1 MIDACDPDADMKTLR
16 KLIRMNTGEN
26 LKLTR
31 DEICQVYDDIQGGK
45 LPLPPLVMNSTRSY
59 LIDKKSPLTAKD
71 YEQYFNSSTKKSVLK
86 RFAKKVGLKNIDALT
101 KQDLTDAIGTHLMYM
116 KVREPVKIARRRIGV
131 KKETLALPMNN
142 TGAVN
147 NLGLPV
153 NNTGAVNNLGLPVN
167 NTGAVNNLG
176 LPKNEGFPTNNLGN
190 TGTVNN
196 LGLPTNNL
204 GNTGTVNNLGLPTDN
219 LGNTGLPKNQPNS
232 KISIPK
238 NGLFKKE
245 QPPAFIRNYKPKNRN
260 QKSQIKFNNVFENK
274 KPFRNTSEKK
284 NKPGFFAGIFGKKKP
299 VTNRRN
305 NVSPPVVPN
314 RRNNVSPPV
323 VPNRRNNVGPVVPNR
338 RNNVSPPL
346 VPNRRNNMGPVVPNR
361 RNNMGPVV
369 PNRRNN
375 VGPVVPNRRNN
386 VGPVVPNR
394 RNNMGSV
401 VPNRANIS
409 SVKAKFKTDL
419 KSLKKLKP
427 AEVNMFLARVRTA
440 ENLNTIFDDARA
452 MNQKRYEQ
460 EVQNAEAKA
469 QRAKTEQ
476 ERKAAQAEQLRL
488 EKEQE
493 AARIKA
499 QKNAA
504 RLENEE
510 RRAEITRRERAIK
523 NAKTA
528 FSGDLAT
535 LKKLSKSERA
545 SYLSQVRTIDN
556 INAVFEKAR
565 AVDQQRYDQELVN
578 TEAKVQ
584 RAKTEQ
590 ERKLAQAEQRRI
602 EKEQQNAERSA
613 EKKAKALQNQEL
625 RAKQR
630 ELKLE
635 EQKRRANIQA
645 EERAL
650 TNTAKLEER
659 KRRTIIQSREKAFK
673 NAKNSLKRSLA
684 DLKLTPQQRNGL
696 VARVKTIENIDDI
709 FEEGRTLSRQRFNQ
723 NLANAEAKKQ
733 KARTEKERKEAEAEQ
748 RRLVKEQEN
757 TRIRAQKNAM
767 RMRNLERKIEEE
779 TRRENIANI
788 ERVKKTKI
796 ENIMR
801 QANVNRAYLNK
812 YAVGKNIDTLNVN
825 ALKQKALKD
834 RELAQLVANLQGTRP
849 VLKYVNNSNYQRLYN
864 NTKQKLE
871 EKKKRGVTNTIEK
884 NLLSIPDVDQVYL
897 KAYAGNTPLNQV
909 NKQALTNK
917 VAKDRKI
924 RNMLE
929 KAKPSTFG
937 KRKVVF
943 IRPENYNAELE
954 KVQSVLDAK
963 NTERLEKN
971 ALTRLTTNAA
981 VSANYVK
988 AFAAGKPL
996 ANVQLN
1002 ALKQK
1007 RNMDLDVAK
1016 LNATDVKTVFGKYQ
1030 TTVPNTRKLVYIEP
1044 DQYNTKKRK
1053 AEENLEKRRAAKAPN
1068 NVKVPNNAKV
1078 SPLNRFKKAARNV
1091 GVVET
1096 IKKAGVNAR
1105 QRKEAVSNAL
1115 TTVTTT
1121 NVKPLNRFKKA
1132 ARNVGVVETIKKAG
1146 VNARQRKEAVSNLVS
1161 NALTTVTTTNVKP
1174 LNRFKKAVRNVGVV
1188 ETIKKAGVNAR
1199 QRKEA
1204 VSNLVSNALTTV
1216 TTTNVKPL
1224 NKVNTAEKRRKLLNK
1239 ISKYTNKRITGFK
1252 GRAGNPFRT
1261 AEEYNQINAEV
1272 NKMIKLVEEEANT
1285 KKKVREGVEFK
1296 LKQIKGLTNT
1306 DVAEFMKKWN
1316 TSKNRTI
1323 FNQARKRGAG
1333 RVAGKEKTEERAKPK
1348 EGNNFNAS
1356 AAMNQLN
1363 LAPAKNKLMKKAR
1376 DEVGRF
1382 GGRIGKWDPAIKN
1395 AKTDTELTNLE
1406 KKLNKKLELRREVQ
1420 GSKIGPLKKR
1430 GHLEKVMQLTN
1441 NVGQRRRIFEQQL
1454 TNLAQNT
1461 KKKELSKYIVGLNI
1475 PAENKSRY
1483 VKQTNKPGANLNLIR
1498 RTVNK
1503 QVEDKIA
1510 KASKSL
1516 VADAIGKIQKKENKE
1531 VSNVSKSLVAGAIEK
1546 AKKEEAATKIQAAVK
1561 GKKNRNAAM
1570 NRKRAEFTELAKK
1583 TQTNFTRNIAAMKN
1597 MKNAFKLRGRIEG
1610 AIKRNAE
1617 AATKIQAA
1625 FRGKKGRNTARRVK
1639 LNKAPPNPLFENITP
1654 KPTKPSF
1661 KAIVQKEKEKR
1672 VVNSVKLAAKKT
1684 ALSRASGSERV
1695 KMARNLAPKTQEDVK
1710 KVADAVKVFNR
1721 QSATSAINR
1730 LKKLS
1735 QANKTK
1741 YKGQIGRA
1749 DTKARIKEIQESAT
1763 REDAMKKAEED
1774 RKKAQEAKKKAD
1786 MEAERVRKM
1795 KAKKATREA
1804 AERAAESAKKMLT
1817 ETEKMKAK
1825 AKENKKFNNKLA
1837 EKRRLLREREAK
1849 LEPKKRKPKKKQ

>member
-45 LPLPPLVMNSTRSY
+45 LPLPPLVMNSTRTY

-71 YEQYFNSSTKKSVLK
+71 YEQFFNSSTKKGVLK

-101 KQDLTDAIGTHLMYM
+101 KQDLSDAIGTRLMYM

-131 KKETLALPMNN
+131 KRDTLALPANN

-147 NLGLPV
+147 NLGLPT
-153 NNTGAVNNLGLPVN
+153 NNTGAVNNLGLPTNNTGAVN
-167 NTGAVNNLG
+167 NLGNTGAVNNLGNTGAVNNLG
-176 LPKNEGFPTNNLGN
+176 LPNNTGTTNNL
-190 TGTVNN
+190 
-196 LGLPTNNL
+196 
-204 GNTGTVNNLGLPTDN
+204 
-219 LGNTGLPKNQPNS
+219 GLPKNQPNS
-232 KISIPK
+232 RISIPK
-238 NGLFKKE
+238 GGLFKKE

-260 QKSQIKFNNVFENK
+260 QKSQVKFNNVLENK
-274 KPFRNTSEKK
+274 KPRFL
-284 NKPGFFAGIFGKKKP
+284 AGIFGKKNRVEP
-299 VTNRRN
+299 VSNRRN
-305 NVSPPVVPN
+305 NVKPEPVI
-314 RRNNVSPPV
+314 
-323 VPNRRNNVGPVVPNR
+323 PNRRNNVGPIVPNR
-338 RNNVSPPL
+338 RNNVKPEP
-346 VPNRRNNMGPVVPNR
+346 VPDL
-361 RNNMGPVV
+361 
-369 PNRRNN
+369 
-375 VGPVVPNRRNN
+375 
-386 VGPVVPNR
+386 
-394 RNNMGSV
+394 SK
-401 VPNRANIS
+401 
-409 SVKAKFKTDL
+409 VKAKFKTDL
-419 KSLKKLKP
+419 KSLKKLTP
-427 AEVNMFLARVRTA
+427 VEVDMFLARVRTA
-440 ENLNTIFDDARA
+440 DNLNTIFDNARA
-452 MNQKRYEQ
+452 MDQKRYEQ

-469 QRAKTEQ
+469 QKAKTEE
-476 ERKAAQAEQLRL
+476 ERKAAQAEQMRI

-493 AARIKA
+493 AARIRA

-510 RRAEITRRERAIK
+510 RRAEISRKERAIK
-523 NAKTA
+523 NAKTT

-556 INAVFEKAR
+556 INTVFEKAR
-565 AVDQQRYDQELVN
+565 AVDQQRYDQELAN

-625 RAKQR
+625 RTKQR

-645 EERAL
+645 EEKAL
-650 TNTAKLEER
+650 KNTAKLEEQ
-659 KRRTIIQSREKAFK
+659 KRRINIQSREKAFK

-748 RRLVKEQEN
+748 RRLMKEQEN
-757 TRIRAQKNAM
+757 TRIQAQKNAM
-767 RMRNLERKIEEE
+767 RMRNLERKIEDE
-779 TRRENIANI
+779 TRKENIKNI
-788 ERVKKTKI
+788 GRVKNIKF
-796 ENIMR
+796 ENVMR
-801 QANVNRAYLNK
+801 QASVNRAYLNK
-812 YAVGKNIDTLNVN
+812 YAIGKNIETLNIN
-825 ALKQKALKD
+825 TLKQKAIKD
-834 RELAQLVANLQGTRP
+834 RELAQLVANLEGKTP
-849 VLKYVNNSNYQRLYN
+849 ILKYVNNSNYQRIYN

-897 KAYAGNTPLNQV
+897 KAYAGNTPVNSV

-917 VAKDRKI
+917 VAKDRKV

-943 IRPENYNAELE
+943 IRPENYNTELE
-954 KVQSVLDAK
+954 KAQSVLNAK

-971 ALTRLTTNAA
+971 TLTRLTTNAA

-988 AFAAGKPL
+988 AFAAGNPL
-996 ANVQLN
+996 VNVQLN

-1007 RNMDLDVAK
+1007 RDMDLEVAK
-1016 LNATDVKTVFGKYQ
+1016 LNATDVKTIFGKYQ
-1030 TTVPNTRKLVYIEP
+1030 TTVPNTRKLKYIEP
-1044 DQYNTKKRK
+1044 SQYNIQKRK
-1053 AEENLEKRRAAKAPN
+1053 AEENLEKRRAAKVPN
-1068 NVKVPNNAKV
+1068 NTKAPNNAKV
-1078 SPLNRFKKAARNV
+1078 PNNVKASPLNRFKKAVKNV

-1096 IKKAGVNAR
+1096 IKKAGVNAKQTKEVVSNAITTTNVKASPLNRFKKAVKNVGVVETIKKAGMNAR
-1105 QRKEAVSNAL
+1105 QRKEAVSNLVSNAI

-1132 ARNVGVVETIKKAG
+1132 ANNAKRQKNLGLKRKA
-1146 VNARQRKEAVSNLVS
+1146 
-1161 NALTTVTTTNVKP
+1161 
-1174 LNRFKKAVRNVGVV
+1174 
-1188 ETIKKAGVNAR
+1188 I
-1199 QRKEA
+1199 
-1204 VSNLVSNALTTV
+1204 
-1216 TTTNVKPL
+1216 
-1224 NKVNTAEKRRKLLNK
+1224 LNK
-1239 ISKYTNKRITGFK
+1239 ISKYTNKRITSLK

-1261 AEEYNQINAEV
+1261 AEEYSQINAEV
-1272 NKMIKLVEEEANT
+1272 NRMIKLVEEEVNT

-1296 LKQIKGLTNT
+1296 LKQIKGLTNA

-1316 TSKNRTI
+1316 NSKNKTI
-1323 FNQARKRGAG
+1323 FNRARKRGAG
-1333 RVAGKEKTEERAKPK
+1333 RLSGKEKTEERAEPK
-1348 EGNNFNAS
+1348 KENNFNAS

-1395 AKTDTELTNLE
+1395 AKTDAELTNLE
-1406 KKLNKKLELRREVQ
+1406 KKLNKKLELRREIQ

-1430 GHLEKVMQLTN
+1430 GHLEKVMQLAN

-1461 KKKELSKYIVGLNI
+1461 KKQELSKYIVGLNI

-1503 QVEDKIA
+1503 QVEEKIA

-1516 VADAIGKIQKKENKE
+1516 VAGAIGKIQKKENKE
-1531 VSNVSKSLVAGAIEK
+1531 VSNISKSLVTGAIEK

-1570 NRKRAEFTELAKK
+1570 NKKRAEFTELAKK
-1583 TQTNFTRNIAAMKN
+1583 TQTNFTKNIAAMKN

-1610 AIKRNAE
+1610 AIKRNTE

-1625 FRGKKGRNTARRVK
+1625 FRGKKGRNVARRVM
-1639 LNKAPPNPLFENITP
+1639 LNKAPTNPLFENDGEISAAALTP
-1654 KPTKPSF
+1654 KPPDVPKPAKPSF
-1661 KAIVQKEKEKR
+1661 RAIVQKNKEKR

-1684 ALSRASGSERV
+1684 ALSRASGPERV
-1695 KMARNLAPKTQEDVK
+1695 KMVRNLAPKTQENVK
-1710 KVADAVKVFNR
+1710 KVANAVKMFNR
-1721 QSATSAINR
+1721 QSATSVVNR
-1730 LKKLS
+1730 LKKLTI
-1735 QANKTK
+1735 NEKTV
-1741 YKGQIGRA
+1741 YKGKIGRA
-1749 DTKARIKEIQESAT
+1749 NTKSEIREIQESAV
-1763 REDAMKKAEED
+1763 RVDARKKAEED
-1774 RKKAQEAKKKAD
+1774 KKKEEERKKKAD
-1786 MEAERVRKM
+1786 AEAERVRKM
-1795 KAKKATREA
+1795 KEKKATREA

-1849 LEPKKRKPKKKQ
+1849 SEPKKRKPKKKQ

>member
-101 KQDLTDAIGTHLMYM
+101 KQDLTDAIGTRLMYM

-131 KKETLALPMNN
+131 KKETLALPVNN

-176 LPKNEGFPTNNLGN
+176 LPKNEGF
-190 TGTVNN
+190 
-196 LGLPTNNL
+196 PTNNL

-299 VTNRRN
+299 VPNRRN

-338 RNNVSPPL
+338 RNNV
-346 VPNRRNNMGPVVPNR
+346 
-361 RNNMGPVV
+361 GPVV

-386 VGPVVPNR
+386 VGP
-394 RNNMGSV
+394 V

-510 RRAEITRRERAIK
+510 RRAEITRRERVIK

-659 KRRTIIQSREKAFK
+659 KRRTNIQSREKAFK

-812 YAVGKNIDTLNVN
+812 YAIGKNIDTLNVN

-909 NKQALTNK
+909 SKQALTNK

-1053 AEENLEKRRAAKAPN
+1053 AEENLEKRRTAKAPN

-1132 ARNVGVVETIKKAG
+1132 V
-1146 VNARQRKEAVSNLVS
+1146 
-1161 NALTTVTTTNVKP
+1161 
-1174 LNRFKKAVRNVGVV
+1174 
-1188 ETIKKAGVNAR
+1188 
-1199 QRKEA
+1199 
-1204 VSNLVSNALTTV
+1204 
-1216 TTTNVKPL
+1216 

-1272 NKMIKLVEEEANT
+1272 NKMIKLVEEEVNT

-1356 AAMNQLN
+1356 AAMNNLN
-1363 LAPAKNKLMKKAR
+1363 LAPKRNRLMKKAK

-1430 GHLEKVMQLTN
+1430 GHLEKVMQLAN

-1546 AKKEEAATKIQAAVK
+1546 VKKEEAATKIQAAVK
-1561 GKKNRNAAM
+1561 GKKNRNAVM

-1610 AIKRNAE
+1610 AIKRNTE

-1625 FRGKKGRNTARRVK
+1625 FRGKKGRNAARRVK

-1654 KPTKPSF
+1654 KPAKPSF

-1684 ALSRASGSERV
+1684 ALSRASGPERI

-1804 AERAAESAKKMLT
+1804 AERAAQSAKKMLT

>member
-1 MIDACDPDADMKTLR
+1 MISNC
-16 KLIRMNTGEN
+16 
-26 LKLTR
+26 
-31 DEICQVYDDIQGGK
+31 
-45 LPLPPLVMNSTRSY
+45 
-59 LIDKKSPLTAKD
+59 
-71 YEQYFNSSTKKSVLK
+71 
-86 RFAKKVGLKNIDALT
+86 
-101 KQDLTDAIGTHLMYM
+101 
-116 KVREPVKIARRRIGV
+116 
-131 KKETLALPMNN
+131 
-142 TGAVN
+142 
-147 NLGLPV
+147 
-153 NNTGAVNNLGLPVN
+153 
-167 NTGAVNNLG
+167 
-176 LPKNEGFPTNNLGN
+176 
-190 TGTVNN
+190 
-196 LGLPTNNL
+196 
-204 GNTGTVNNLGLPTDN
+204 
-219 LGNTGLPKNQPNS
+219 
-232 KISIPK
+232 
-238 NGLFKKE
+238 
-245 QPPAFIRNYKPKNRN
+245 
-260 QKSQIKFNNVFENK
+260 
-274 KPFRNTSEKK
+274 
-284 NKPGFFAGIFGKKKP
+284 
-299 VTNRRN
+299 RN
-305 NVSPPVVPN
+305 NIKLEPIIPN
-314 RRNNVSPPV
+314 RRNNVNPDPV
-323 VPNRRNNVGPVVPNR
+323 VPNRMNNVGPVVPNR
-338 RNNVSPPL
+338 PDLSK
-346 VPNRRNNMGPVVPNR
+346 
-361 RNNMGPVV
+361 
-369 PNRRNN
+369 
-375 VGPVVPNRRNN
+375 
-386 VGPVVPNR
+386 
-394 RNNMGSV
+394 
-401 VPNRANIS
+401 
-409 SVKAKFKTDL
+409 VKAKFKTDL
-419 KSLKKLKP
+419 KSLKKLTP
-427 AEVNMFLARVRTA
+427 TEVDMFLARVRTA
-440 ENLNTIFDDARA
+440 DNLNTIFNNARA
-452 MNQKRYEQ
+452 MDQKRYEQ

-469 QRAKTEQ
+469 QKAKTEE
-476 ERKAAQAEQLRL
+476 ERKAAQAEQMRI

-510 RRAEITRRERAIK
+510 RRAEISRKERAIK

-556 INAVFEKAR
+556 INTVFEKAR
-565 AVDQQRYDQELVN
+565 AVDQQRYDQELAN

-602 EKEQQNAERSA
+602 EKEQQNAERLA
-613 EKKAKALQNQEL
+613 DKKAKALQNQEL
-625 RAKQR
+625 RTKQR

-645 EERAL
+645 EEKAL
-650 TNTAKLEER
+650 KNTAKLEEQ
-659 KRRTIIQSREKAFK
+659 KRRINIQSREKAFK

-757 TRIRAQKNAM
+757 TRIQAQKNAM

-779 TRRENIANI
+779 TRRENITNI

-801 QANVNRAYLNK
+801 QANVNRAYFNK

-834 RELAQLVANLQGTRP
+834 RELAQLVANLEGKTP
-849 VLKYVNNSNYQRLYN
+849 TLKYVNNSNYQRLYN

-897 KAYAGNTPLNQV
+897 KAYAGNTPVNQV

-917 VAKDRKI
+917 VAKYRKV

-943 IRPENYNAELE
+943 IRPENYNTELE

-1174 LNRFKKAVRNVGVV
+1174 LNRFKKAARNVGVV

-1204 VSNLVSNALTTV
+1204 VSNLVSNALT
-1216 TTTNVKPL
+1216 
-1224 NKVNTAEKRRKLLNK
+1224 
-1239 ISKYTNKRITGFK
+1239 
-1252 GRAGNPFRT
+1252 
-1261 AEEYNQINAEV
+1261 
-1272 NKMIKLVEEEANT
+1272 
-1285 KKKVREGVEFK
+1285 
-1296 LKQIKGLTNT
+1296 
-1306 DVAEFMKKWN
+1306 
-1316 TSKNRTI
+1316 
-1323 FNQARKRGAG
+1323 
-1333 RVAGKEKTEERAKPK
+1333 
-1348 EGNNFNAS
+1348 
-1356 AAMNQLN
+1356 
-1363 LAPAKNKLMKKAR
+1363 
-1376 DEVGRF
+1376 
-1382 GGRIGKWDPAIKN
+1382 
-1395 AKTDTELTNLE
+1395 
-1406 KKLNKKLELRREVQ
+1406 
-1420 GSKIGPLKKR
+1420 
-1430 GHLEKVMQLTN
+1430 
-1441 NVGQRRRIFEQQL
+1441 
-1454 TNLAQNT
+1454 
-1461 KKKELSKYIVGLNI
+1461 
-1475 PAENKSRY
+1475 
-1483 VKQTNKPGANLNLIR
+1483 
-1498 RTVNK
+1498 
-1503 QVEDKIA
+1503 
-1510 KASKSL
+1510 
-1516 VADAIGKIQKKENKE
+1516 
-1531 VSNVSKSLVAGAIEK
+1531 
-1546 AKKEEAATKIQAAVK
+1546 
-1561 GKKNRNAAM
+1561 
-1570 NRKRAEFTELAKK
+1570 
-1583 TQTNFTRNIAAMKN
+1583 
-1597 MKNAFKLRGRIEG
+1597 
-1610 AIKRNAE
+1610 
-1617 AATKIQAA
+1617 
-1625 FRGKKGRNTARRVK
+1625 
-1639 LNKAPPNPLFENITP
+1639 
-1654 KPTKPSF
+1654 
-1661 KAIVQKEKEKR
+1661 
-1672 VVNSVKLAAKKT
+1672 
-1684 ALSRASGSERV
+1684 
-1695 KMARNLAPKTQEDVK
+1695 
-1710 KVADAVKVFNR
+1710 
-1721 QSATSAINR
+1721 
-1730 LKKLS
+1730 
-1735 QANKTK
+1735 
-1741 YKGQIGRA
+1741 
-1749 DTKARIKEIQESAT
+1749 
-1763 REDAMKKAEED
+1763 
-1774 RKKAQEAKKKAD
+1774 
-1786 MEAERVRKM
+1786 
-1795 KAKKATREA
+1795 
-1804 AERAAESAKKMLT
+1804 
-1817 ETEKMKAK
+1817 
-1825 AKENKKFNNKLA
+1825 
-1837 EKRRLLREREAK
+1837 
-1849 LEPKKRKPKKKQ
+1849 

>member
-116 KVREPVKIARRRIGV
+116 KVREPVKIDRIRIGV
-131 KKETLALPMNN
+131 KKETLALPVNN

-176 LPKNEGFPTNNLGN
+176 LPKNEGF
-190 TGTVNN
+190 
-196 LGLPTNNL
+196 PTNNL

-299 VTNRRN
+299 VPNRRNNVSPPVVPNRRN

-338 RNNVSPPL
+338 RNNV
-346 VPNRRNNMGPVVPNR
+346 
-361 RNNMGPVV
+361 GPVV

-386 VGPVVPNR
+386 VGP
-394 RNNMGSV
+394 V

-510 RRAEITRRERAIK
+510 RRAEITRRERVIK

-556 INAVFEKAR
+556 INTVFEKAR
-565 AVDQQRYDQELVN
+565 AVDQQRYDQELAN

-645 EERAL
+645 EEKAL

-659 KRRTIIQSREKAFK
+659 KRRTNIQSREKAFK

-757 TRIRAQKNAM
+757 TKIQAQKNAM
-767 RMRNLERKIEEE
+767 RMRNLERKIENE
-779 TRRENIANI
+779 TRRENITNI

-801 QANVNRAYLNK
+801 QANVNRAYFNK

-834 RELAQLVANLQGTRP
+834 RELAQLVANLEGKTP
-849 VLKYVNNSNYQRLYN
+849 TLKYVNNSNYQRLYN

-871 EKKKRGVTNTIEK
+871 
-884 NLLSIPDVDQVYL
+884 
-897 KAYAGNTPLNQV
+897 
-909 NKQALTNK
+909 
-917 VAKDRKI
+917 
-924 RNMLE
+924 
-929 KAKPSTFG
+929 
-937 KRKVVF
+937 
-943 IRPENYNAELE
+943 
-954 KVQSVLDAK
+954 
-963 NTERLEKN
+963 
-971 ALTRLTTNAA
+971 
-981 VSANYVK
+981 
-988 AFAAGKPL
+988 
-996 ANVQLN
+996 
-1002 ALKQK
+1002 
-1007 RNMDLDVAK
+1007 
-1016 LNATDVKTVFGKYQ
+1016 
-1030 TTVPNTRKLVYIEP
+1030 
-1044 DQYNTKKRK
+1044 
-1053 AEENLEKRRAAKAPN
+1053 
-1068 NVKVPNNAKV
+1068 
-1078 SPLNRFKKAARNV
+1078 
-1091 GVVET
+1091 
-1096 IKKAGVNAR
+1096 
-1105 QRKEAVSNAL
+1105 
-1115 TTVTTT
+1115 
-1121 NVKPLNRFKKA
+1121 
-1132 ARNVGVVETIKKAG
+1132 
-1146 VNARQRKEAVSNLVS
+1146 
-1161 NALTTVTTTNVKP
+1161 
-1174 LNRFKKAVRNVGVV
+1174 
-1188 ETIKKAGVNAR
+1188 
-1199 QRKEA
+1199 
-1204 VSNLVSNALTTV
+1204 
-1216 TTTNVKPL
+1216 
-1224 NKVNTAEKRRKLLNK
+1224 
-1239 ISKYTNKRITGFK
+1239 
-1252 GRAGNPFRT
+1252 
-1261 AEEYNQINAEV
+1261 
-1272 NKMIKLVEEEANT
+1272 
-1285 KKKVREGVEFK
+1285 
-1296 LKQIKGLTNT
+1296 
-1306 DVAEFMKKWN
+1306 
-1316 TSKNRTI
+1316 
-1323 FNQARKRGAG
+1323 
-1333 RVAGKEKTEERAKPK
+1333 
-1348 EGNNFNAS
+1348 
-1356 AAMNQLN
+1356 
-1363 LAPAKNKLMKKAR
+1363 
-1376 DEVGRF
+1376 
-1382 GGRIGKWDPAIKN
+1382 
-1395 AKTDTELTNLE
+1395 
-1406 KKLNKKLELRREVQ
+1406 
-1420 GSKIGPLKKR
+1420 
-1430 GHLEKVMQLTN
+1430 
-1441 NVGQRRRIFEQQL
+1441 
-1454 TNLAQNT
+1454 
-1461 KKKELSKYIVGLNI
+1461 
-1475 PAENKSRY
+1475 
-1483 VKQTNKPGANLNLIR
+1483 
-1498 RTVNK
+1498 
-1503 QVEDKIA
+1503 
-1510 KASKSL
+1510 
-1516 VADAIGKIQKKENKE
+1516 
-1531 VSNVSKSLVAGAIEK
+1531 
-1546 AKKEEAATKIQAAVK
+1546 
-1561 GKKNRNAAM
+1561 
-1570 NRKRAEFTELAKK
+1570 
-1583 TQTNFTRNIAAMKN
+1583 
-1597 MKNAFKLRGRIEG
+1597 
-1610 AIKRNAE
+1610 
-1617 AATKIQAA
+1617 
-1625 FRGKKGRNTARRVK
+1625 
-1639 LNKAPPNPLFENITP
+1639 
-1654 KPTKPSF
+1654 
-1661 KAIVQKEKEKR
+1661 
-1672 VVNSVKLAAKKT
+1672 
-1684 ALSRASGSERV
+1684 
-1695 KMARNLAPKTQEDVK
+1695 
-1710 KVADAVKVFNR
+1710 
-1721 QSATSAINR
+1721 
-1730 LKKLS
+1730 
-1735 QANKTK
+1735 
-1741 YKGQIGRA
+1741 
-1749 DTKARIKEIQESAT
+1749 
-1763 REDAMKKAEED
+1763 
-1774 RKKAQEAKKKAD
+1774 
-1786 MEAERVRKM
+1786 
-1795 KAKKATREA
+1795 
-1804 AERAAESAKKMLT
+1804 
-1817 ETEKMKAK
+1817 
-1825 AKENKKFNNKLA
+1825 
-1837 EKRRLLREREAK
+1837 
-1849 LEPKKRKPKKKQ
+1849 

>member
-1 MIDACDPDADMKTLR
+1 
-16 KLIRMNTGEN
+16 MNTGEN

-45 LPLPPLVMNSTRSY
+45 LPLPPLVMNSTRTY
-59 LIDKKSPLTAKD
+59 LIDKKSPLTVKD

-101 KQDLTDAIGTHLMYM
+101 KQDLTDAIGTRLMYM

-176 LPKNEGFPTNNLGN
+176 NTGAVNNLGN

-196 LGLPTNNL
+196 LGLPKNEGFPTNNL

-260 QKSQIKFNNVFENK
+260 QKRQIKFNNVFENK

-284 NKPGFFAGIFGKKKP
+284 NKPGFFTGIFGNKKP
-299 VTNRRN
+299 VPSRRNNVSPPVVPNRRNNVGPVVPNRRN

-338 RNNVSPPL
+338 RNNV
-346 VPNRRNNMGPVVPNR
+346 GPVVPNR

-369 PNRRNN
+369 PNRR
-375 VGPVVPNRRNN
+375 
-386 VGPVVPNR
+386 
-394 RNNMGSV
+394 
-401 VPNRANIS
+401 NIS

-427 AEVNMFLARVRTA
+427 TEVNMFLARVRTA

-510 RRAEITRRERAIK
+510 RRAEITRRERVIK

-556 INAVFEKAR
+556 INTVFEKAR
-565 AVDQQRYDQELVN
+565 AVDQQRYDQELAN

-659 KRRTIIQSREKAFK
+659 KRRTNIQSREKAFK

-757 TRIRAQKNAM
+757 TKIRAQKNAM

-779 TRRENIANI
+779 TRRENITNI

-801 QANVNRAYLNK
+801 QANVNRAYFNK

-943 IRPENYNAELE
+943 IRPENYNTEFE

-1121 NVKPLNRFKKA
+1121 NA
-1132 ARNVGVVETIKKAG
+1132 
-1146 VNARQRKEAVSNLVS
+1146 
-1161 NALTTVTTTNVKP
+1161 KP

-1430 GHLEKVMQLTN
+1430 GHLEKVMQLAN

-1546 AKKEEAATKIQAAVK
+1546 VKKEEAATKIQAAVK
-1561 GKKNRNAAM
+1561 GKKNRVAAM
-1570 NRKRAEFTELAKK
+1570 NKKRAEFTELAKK
-1583 TQTNFTRNIAAMKN
+1583 TQTNFTKNIAAMKN

-1610 AIKRNAE
+1610 AIRKNKSLENAK
-1617 AATKIQAA
+1617 ALK
-1625 FRGKKGRNTARRVK
+1625 GKLRV
-1639 LNKAPPNPLFENITP
+1639 NPLFEDNGEISAAALAP
-1654 KPTKPSF
+1654 KPNKPSF
-1661 KAIVQKEKEKR
+1661 RAIVQKDKEKR

-1684 ALSRASGSERV
+1684 ALSRASGPERV

-1710 KVADAVKVFNR
+1710 KVGNAVKVFNR

-1730 LKKLS
+1730 LKKLTL
-1735 QANKTK
+1735 NEKTV
-1741 YKGQIGRA
+1741 YKGKIGRA
-1749 DTKARIKEIQESAT
+1749 NTKSEIREIQESAV
-1763 REDAMKKAEED
+1763 RVDARKKAEED
-1774 RKKAQEAKKKAD
+1774 KKKEEERKKKAD
-1786 MEAERVRKM
+1786 AEAERTRKM

-1849 LEPKKRKPKKKQ
+1849 SEPKKRKPKKKQ

>member
-1 MIDACDPDADMKTLR
+1 
-16 KLIRMNTGEN
+16 
-26 LKLTR
+26 
-31 DEICQVYDDIQGGK
+31 
-45 LPLPPLVMNSTRSY
+45 
-59 LIDKKSPLTAKD
+59 
-71 YEQYFNSSTKKSVLK
+71 
-86 RFAKKVGLKNIDALT
+86 
-101 KQDLTDAIGTHLMYM
+101 
-116 KVREPVKIARRRIGV
+116 
-131 KKETLALPMNN
+131 
-142 TGAVN
+142 
-147 NLGLPV
+147 
-153 NNTGAVNNLGLPVN
+153 
-167 NTGAVNNLG
+167 
-176 LPKNEGFPTNNLGN
+176 
-190 TGTVNN
+190 
-196 LGLPTNNL
+196 
-204 GNTGTVNNLGLPTDN
+204 
-219 LGNTGLPKNQPNS
+219 
-232 KISIPK
+232 
-238 NGLFKKE
+238 
-245 QPPAFIRNYKPKNRN
+245 
-260 QKSQIKFNNVFENK
+260 
-274 KPFRNTSEKK
+274 
-284 NKPGFFAGIFGKKKP
+284 
-299 VTNRRN
+299 
-305 NVSPPVVPN
+305 
-314 RRNNVSPPV
+314 
-323 VPNRRNNVGPVVPNR
+323 
-338 RNNVSPPL
+338 
-346 VPNRRNNMGPVVPNR
+346 
-361 RNNMGPVV
+361 
-369 PNRRNN
+369 
-375 VGPVVPNRRNN
+375 
-386 VGPVVPNR
+386 
-394 RNNMGSV
+394 
-401 VPNRANIS
+401 
-409 SVKAKFKTDL
+409 
-419 KSLKKLKP
+419 
-427 AEVNMFLARVRTA
+427 
-440 ENLNTIFDDARA
+440 
-452 MNQKRYEQ
+452 
-460 EVQNAEAKA
+460 
-469 QRAKTEQ
+469 
-476 ERKAAQAEQLRL
+476 
-488 EKEQE
+488 
-493 AARIKA
+493 
-499 QKNAA
+499 
-504 RLENEE
+504 
-510 RRAEITRRERAIK
+510 
-523 NAKTA
+523 
-528 FSGDLAT
+528 
-535 LKKLSKSERA
+535 
-545 SYLSQVRTIDN
+545 
-556 INAVFEKAR
+556 
-565 AVDQQRYDQELVN
+565 
-578 TEAKVQ
+578 
-584 RAKTEQ
+584 
-590 ERKLAQAEQRRI
+590 
-602 EKEQQNAERSA
+602 
-613 EKKAKALQNQEL
+613 
-625 RAKQR
+625 
-630 ELKLE
+630 
-635 EQKRRANIQA
+635 
-645 EERAL
+645 
-650 TNTAKLEER
+650 
-659 KRRTIIQSREKAFK
+659 
-673 NAKNSLKRSLA
+673 
-684 DLKLTPQQRNGL
+684 
-696 VARVKTIENIDDI
+696 
-709 FEEGRTLSRQRFNQ
+709 
-723 NLANAEAKKQ
+723 
-733 KARTEKERKEAEAEQ
+733 
-748 RRLVKEQEN
+748 
-757 TRIRAQKNAM
+757 
-767 RMRNLERKIEEE
+767 
-779 TRRENIANI
+779 
-788 ERVKKTKI
+788 
-796 ENIMR
+796 
-801 QANVNRAYLNK
+801 
-812 YAVGKNIDTLNVN
+812 
-825 ALKQKALKD
+825 
-834 RELAQLVANLQGTRP
+834 
-849 VLKYVNNSNYQRLYN
+849 
-864 NTKQKLE
+864 
-871 EKKKRGVTNTIEK
+871 
-884 NLLSIPDVDQVYL
+884 
-897 KAYAGNTPLNQV
+897 
-909 NKQALTNK
+909 
-917 VAKDRKI
+917 
-924 RNMLE
+924 
-929 KAKPSTFG
+929 
-937 KRKVVF
+937 
-943 IRPENYNAELE
+943 
-954 KVQSVLDAK
+954 
-963 NTERLEKN
+963 
-971 ALTRLTTNAA
+971 
-981 VSANYVK
+981 
-988 AFAAGKPL
+988 
-996 ANVQLN
+996 
-1002 ALKQK
+1002 
-1007 RNMDLDVAK
+1007 
-1016 LNATDVKTVFGKYQ
+1016 
-1030 TTVPNTRKLVYIEP
+1030 
-1044 DQYNTKKRK
+1044 
-1053 AEENLEKRRAAKAPN
+1053 
-1068 NVKVPNNAKV
+1068 
-1078 SPLNRFKKAARNV
+1078 
-1091 GVVET
+1091 VET

>member
-45 LPLPPLVMNSTRSY
+45 LPLPPLVMNSTRTY
-59 LIDKKSPLTAKD
+59 LIDKKSPLTVKD

-101 KQDLTDAIGTHLMYM
+101 KQDLTDAIGTRLMYM

-142 TGAVN
+142 LGAVN
-147 NLGLPV
+147 NLG
-153 NNTGAVNNLGLPVN
+153 NTDAV
-167 NTGAVNNLG
+167 
-176 LPKNEGFPTNNLGN
+176 NNLGN

-196 LGLPTNNL
+196 LGNTGAVNNLGNTGLPTNNL
-204 GNTGTVNNLGLPTDN
+204 GNTGLPTDDLGNTGLPTDD

-260 QKSQIKFNNVFENK
+260 QKRQIKFNNVFENK

-284 NKPGFFAGIFGKKKP
+284 NKPGFFTGIFGNKKP
-299 VTNRRN
+299 VPSRRN

-338 RNNVSPPL
+338 RNNV
-346 VPNRRNNMGPVVPNR
+346 GPVVPNR
-361 RNNMGPVV
+361 RNNVSPPVVPNRRNNVGPVV

-394 RNNMGSV
+394 RNNVGPV
-401 VPNRANIS
+401 VPNRRNIS

-427 AEVNMFLARVRTA
+427 TEVNMFLARVRTA

-510 RRAEITRRERAIK
+510 RRAEITRRERVIK

-565 AVDQQRYDQELVN
+565 AVDQQRYDQELAN

-584 RAKTEQ
+584 RATTEQ

-659 KRRTIIQSREKAFK
+659 KRRTNIQSREKAFK
-673 NAKNSLKRSLA
+673 NAKNSLKRSLV
-684 DLKLTPQQRNGL
+684 DLRLTPQQRNGL

-897 KAYAGNTPLNQV
+897 KAYTGNTPPNQV

-1174 LNRFKKAVRNVGVV
+1174 N
-1188 ETIKKAGVNAR
+1188 
-1199 QRKEA
+1199 
-1204 VSNLVSNALTTV
+1204 TT
-1216 TTTNVKPL
+1216 
-1224 NKVNTAEKRRKLLNK
+1224 EKRRKLLNK

-1261 AEEYNQINAEV
+1261 VEEYNQINAEV

-1333 RVAGKEKTEERAKPK
+1333 RVTGKEKTEERAKPK

-1363 LAPAKNKLMKKAR
+1363 LAPKRNKLMKKAR

-1406 KKLNKKLELRREVQ
+1406 KKLNKKVELRREVQ

-1430 GHLEKVMQLTN
+1430 GHLEKVMQLMN

-1454 TNLAQNT
+1454 TDLVQNT
-1461 KKKELSKYIVGLNI
+1461 KKQELSKYIVGLNI

-1483 VKQTNKPGANLNLIR
+1483 VKQMNKPGANLNLIR

-1546 AKKEEAATKIQAAVK
+1546 VKKEEAATKIQAAVK
-1561 GKKNRNAAM
+1561 GKKNRDAAM
-1570 NRKRAEFTELAKK
+1570 NKKRSEFTELAKK
-1583 TQTNFTRNIAAMKN
+1583 TQMNFTKNIAAMKN

-1610 AIKRNAE
+1610 AIKRNTE

-1625 FRGKKGRNTARRVK
+1625 FRGKKGRNVARRVK
-1639 LNKAPPNPLFENITP
+1639 LNKAPPNPLFE
-1654 KPTKPSF
+1654 KPSF

-1684 ALSRASGSERV
+1684 ALSRASGPERV

-1710 KVADAVKVFNR
+1710 KVANAVKVFNR

-1741 YKGQIGRA
+1741 YKGQISSA
-1749 DTKARIKEIQESAT
+1749 NTKARIKEIQESAT

-1774 RKKAQEAKKKAD
+1774 RKKEEERKKKAD
-1786 MEAERVRKM
+1786 AEAERVRKM

-1804 AERAAESAKKMLT
+1804 AERAAQSAKKMLT

>member
-1 MIDACDPDADMKTLR
+1 M
-16 KLIRMNTGEN
+16 G
-26 LKLTR
+26 
-31 DEICQVYDDIQGGK
+31 
-45 LPLPPLVMNSTRSY
+45 
-59 LIDKKSPLTAKD
+59 
-71 YEQYFNSSTKKSVLK
+71 
-86 RFAKKVGLKNIDALT
+86 
-101 KQDLTDAIGTHLMYM
+101 
-116 KVREPVKIARRRIGV
+116 
-131 KKETLALPMNN
+131 
-142 TGAVN
+142 
-147 NLGLPV
+147 
-153 NNTGAVNNLGLPVN
+153 
-167 NTGAVNNLG
+167 
-176 LPKNEGFPTNNLGN
+176 
-190 TGTVNN
+190 
-196 LGLPTNNL
+196 
-204 GNTGTVNNLGLPTDN
+204 
-219 LGNTGLPKNQPNS
+219 
-232 KISIPK
+232 
-238 NGLFKKE
+238 
-245 QPPAFIRNYKPKNRN
+245 
-260 QKSQIKFNNVFENK
+260 
-274 KPFRNTSEKK
+274 
-284 NKPGFFAGIFGKKKP
+284 
-299 VTNRRN
+299 
-305 NVSPPVVPN
+305 PVVPN
-314 RRNNVSPPV
+314 RKNNMGPV
-323 VPNRRNNVGPVVPNR
+323 VPNRKNNVGPVVPNR
-338 RNNVSPPL
+338 KNNV
-346 VPNRRNNMGPVVPNR
+346 GPVVPNR
-361 RNNMGPVV
+361 K
-369 PNRRNN
+369 NN

-394 RNNMGSV
+394 RNNVKPDLSK
-401 VPNRANIS
+401 
-409 SVKAKFKTDL
+409 VKAKFKTDL
-419 KSLKKLKP
+419 KSLKKLTP
-427 AEVNMFLARVRTA
+427 VEVDMFLARVRTA

-452 MNQKRYEQ
+452 IDQKRYEQ
-460 EVQNAEAKA
+460 EVQNVEAKA
-469 QRAKTEQ
+469 QKAKTEE
-476 ERKAAQAEQLRL
+476 ERKAAQEEQLRL

-523 NAKTA
+523 NAKTT

-556 INAVFEKAR
+556 INSVFEKAR
-565 AVDQQRYDQELVN
+565 VVNQQRYQQELVN

-625 RAKQR
+625 RVKQR

-650 TNTAKLEER
+650 ANTAKLEEQ
-659 KRRTIIQSREKAFK
+659 KRRTNIQSREKAFK
-673 NAKNSLKRSLA
+673 NAKNSLKRSLT
-684 DLKLTPQQRNGL
+684 DLKLTPQQTNAL
-696 VARVKTIENIDDI
+696 VARVKTIENIDEI

-723 NLANAEAKKQ
+723 NMANAEAKKQ
-733 KARTEKERKEAEAEQ
+733 KARNEKERKEAEAEQ

-757 TRIRAQKNAM
+757 AKIRAQKNAM

-779 TRRENIANI
+779 TRKANI
-788 ERVKKTKI
+788 KNKERTNVVKP
-796 ENIMR
+796 EP
-801 QANVNRAYLNK
+801 NK
-812 YAVGKNIDTLNVN
+812 
-825 ALKQKALKD
+825 
-834 RELAQLVANLQGTRP
+834 
-849 VLKYVNNSNYQRLYN
+849 
-864 NTKQKLE
+864 
-871 EKKKRGVTNTIEK
+871 
-884 NLLSIPDVDQVYL
+884 
-897 KAYAGNTPLNQV
+897 
-909 NKQALTNK
+909 
-917 VAKDRKI
+917 
-924 RNMLE
+924 
-929 KAKPSTFG
+929 
-937 KRKVVF
+937 
-943 IRPENYNAELE
+943 
-954 KVQSVLDAK
+954 
-963 NTERLEKN
+963 
-971 ALTRLTTNAA
+971 
-981 VSANYVK
+981 
-988 AFAAGKPL
+988 
-996 ANVQLN
+996 
-1002 ALKQK
+1002 
-1007 RNMDLDVAK
+1007 
-1016 LNATDVKTVFGKYQ
+1016 
-1030 TTVPNTRKLVYIEP
+1030 
-1044 DQYNTKKRK
+1044 
-1053 AEENLEKRRAAKAPN
+1053 
-1068 NVKVPNNAKV
+1068 KV
-1078 SPLNRFKKAARNV
+1078 SPLNRFRKAIN
-1091 GVVET
+1091 
-1096 IKKAGVNAR
+1096 K
-1105 QRKEAVSNAL
+1105 
-1115 TTVTTT
+1115 
-1121 NVKPLNRFKKA
+1121 VKPEPNRKVP
-1132 ARNVGVVETIKKAG
+1132 NVA
-1146 VNARQRKEAVSNLVS
+1146 
-1161 NALTTVTTTNVKP
+1161 KP

-1296 LKQIKGLTNT
+1296 LKQIKGLTNA

-1333 RVAGKEKTEERAKPK
+1333 RLAGAAKTEERAKPK
-1348 EGNNFNAS
+1348 KENTFNAT
-1356 AAMNQLN
+1356 AAMNNLN
-1363 LAPAKNKLMKKAR
+1363 LAPKRNILMKKVK

-1395 AKTDTELTNLE
+1395 AKTDTELTNLK
-1406 KKLNKKLELRREVQ
+1406 KKLNKKVELRREVQ

-1430 GHLEKVMQLTN
+1430 GHLEKVMQLMN

-1461 KKKELSKYIVGLNI
+1461 KKQELSKYIVGLNI
-1475 PAENKSRY
+1475 PTENKSRY

-1498 RTVNK
+1498 RTVDK
-1503 QVEDKIA
+1503 QVEEKIA

-1516 VADAIGKIQKKENKE
+1516 VAGAIGKIQAKENKE

-1561 GKKNRNAAM
+1561 GKKNRNAAT
-1570 NRKRAEFTELAKK
+1570 NKKRTEFTELAKK
-1583 TQTNFTRNIAAMKN
+1583 TQTNFTKNIAAMKN

-1610 AIKRNAE
+1610 AIKKNTE

-1625 FRGKKGRNTARRVK
+1625 FRGKKGRNAARRAK
-1639 LNKAPPNPLFENITP
+1639 LNEAPTNPLFEALTP
-1654 KPTKPSF
+1654 KPPNAPKPGKPSF
-1661 KAIVQKEKEKR
+1661 KAIVQKNKEKR

-1721 QSATSAINR
+1721 QSATSAVNR
-1730 LKKLS
+1730 LKKLTL
-1735 QANKTK
+1735 NEKTM
-1741 YKGQIGRA
+1741 YKGKIGRA
-1749 DTKARIKEIQESAT
+1749 NTKSEIREIQESAV
-1763 REDAMKKAEED
+1763 RVDARKKAEED
-1774 RKKAQEAKKKAD
+1774 KKKEEERKKKAD
-1786 MEAERVRKM
+1786 AEAERVRKM

-1849 LEPKKRKPKKKQ
+1849 SEPKKRKPKKKQ

>member
-45 LPLPPLVMNSTRSY
+45 LPLPPLVMNSTRTY

-71 YEQYFNSSTKKSVLK
+71 YEQFFNSSTKKGVLK

-101 KQDLTDAIGTHLMYM
+101 KQDLSDAIGTRLMYM

-131 KKETLALPMNN
+131 KRDTLALPANN
-142 TGAVN
+142 TGTVNNLGLPNNTGTVNNLGLPNNTEATNNLGLPVNNTGVTNNLGLTNNTGVAN

-153 NNTGAVNNLGLPVN
+153 NNTGA
-167 NTGAVNNLG
+167 
-176 LPKNEGFPTNNLGN
+176 TNNL
-190 TGTVNN
+190 
-196 LGLPTNNL
+196 
-204 GNTGTVNNLGLPTDN
+204 
-219 LGNTGLPKNQPNS
+219 GLPKNQPNS
-232 KISIPK
+232 RISIPK
-238 NGLFKKE
+238 GGLFKKE
-245 QPPAFIRNYKPKNRN
+245 QPPAFVRNYKPKNRN
-260 QKSQIKFNNVFENK
+260 QTSQVKFNSVLENK
-274 KPFRNTSEKK
+274 KP
-284 NKPGFFAGIFGKKKP
+284 GFLAGIFGKKKP
-299 VTNRRN
+299 VPNRRN
-305 NVSPPVVPN
+305 NVRPEPIIPNRRNNMEPIIPNRRNNVRPVVPN
-314 RRNNVSPPV
+314 RRNNIKPEPV
-323 VPNRRNNVGPVVPNR
+323 IPNRRNNVGPVVPNR
-338 RNNVSPPL
+338 RNNIKPEP
-346 VPNRRNNMGPVVPNR
+346 VPDL
-361 RNNMGPVV
+361 
-369 PNRRNN
+369 
-375 VGPVVPNRRNN
+375 
-386 VGPVVPNR
+386 
-394 RNNMGSV
+394 SK
-401 VPNRANIS
+401 
-409 SVKAKFKTDL
+409 VKAKFKTDL
-419 KSLKKLKP
+419 KSLKKLTP
-427 AEVNMFLARVRTA
+427 VEVDMFLARVRTA
-440 ENLNTIFDDARA
+440 DNLNTIFDNARA
-452 MNQKRYEQ
+452 MDQKRYEQ
-460 EVQNAEAKA
+460 EVSNAENKA
-469 QRAKTEQ
+469 QKAKTEE
-476 ERKAAQAEQLRL
+476 ERKAAQAEQMRL

-556 INAVFEKAR
+556 INTVFEKAH
-565 AVDQQRYDQELVN
+565 AVDQQRYDQELAN

-645 EERAL
+645 EEKAL
-650 TNTAKLEER
+650 KNTSKLEEQ
-659 KRRTIIQSREKAFK
+659 KRRINIQSREKAFK

-757 TRIRAQKNAM
+757 TKIQAQKNAM
-767 RMRNLERKIEEE
+767 RMRNLERKIEDE
-779 TRRENIANI
+779 RRKENIKNI
-788 ERVKKTKI
+788 GRVKNIKF
-796 ENIMR
+796 ENVMR

-812 YAVGKNIDTLNVN
+812 YAVGKNINTLNVN

-834 RELAQLVANLQGTRP
+834 RELAQLVANLEGKTP
-849 VLKYVNNSNYQRLYN
+849 ILKYVNNLNYQRIYN

-871 EKKKRGVTNTIEK
+871 EKKKRGVTNTTEK
-884 NLLSIPDVDQVYL
+884 NLLSIPDVDQTYL
-897 KAYAGNTPLNQV
+897 KAYAGNTPVNSV

-917 VAKDRKI
+917 VAKDRKV

-943 IRPENYNAELE
+943 IPPEKYNAELE
-954 KVQSVLDAK
+954 KAQSVLNAK
-963 NTERLEKN
+963 NTERMEKN
-971 ALTRLTTNAA
+971 TLTRLTTNAA

-996 ANVQLN
+996 TNVQLN

-1007 RNMDLDVAK
+1007 RDMDLEVAK
-1016 LNATDVKTVFGKYQ
+1016 LNATDVKTIFGKYQ
-1030 TTVPNTRKLVYIEP
+1030 TTVPNTRKLKYIEP
-1044 DQYNTKKRK
+1044 SQYNIQMRK
-1053 AEENLEKRRAAKAPN
+1053 AEENLEKRRTAKAPN
-1068 NVKVPNNAKV
+1068 NAKVPNNAKIPNNAKV
-1078 SPLNRFKKAARNV
+1078 SPLNRFKKAVKNV
-1091 GVVET
+1091 GVAET

-1105 QRKEAVSNAL
+1105 QRKEA
-1115 TTVTTT
+1115 
-1121 NVKPLNRFKKA
+1121 
-1132 ARNVGVVETIKKAG
+1132 
-1146 VNARQRKEAVSNLVS
+1146 
-1161 NALTTVTTTNVKP
+1161 TTNVKP
-1174 LNRFKKAVRNVGVV
+1174 LNRFKKAVKNVGVV
-1188 ETIKKAGVNAR
+1188 DTIKKAGVNAK

-1204 VSNLVSNALTTV
+1204 VSNLVSNAITTV
-1216 TTTNVKPL
+1216 TTTSVKPL
-1224 NKVNTAEKRRKLLNK
+1224 NRFNNAKRQKNLGLKRKAILNK
-1239 ISKYTNKRITGFK
+1239 ISKYTNKRITSLK

-1316 TSKNRTI
+1316 NSKNKTI

-1333 RVAGKEKTEERAKPK
+1333 RLAGKEKTEERAKPK
-1348 EGNNFNAS
+1348 EENNFNAS

-1395 AKTDTELTNLE
+1395 AKTDAELTNLE
-1406 KKLNKKLELRREVQ
+1406 KKLNKKLELRREIQ

-1430 GHLEKVMQLTN
+1430 GHLEKVMQLAN

-1461 KKKELSKYIVGLNI
+1461 KKQELSKYIVGLNI

-1498 RTVNK
+1498 RTVDK
-1503 QVEDKIA
+1503 QVEEKIA

-1516 VADAIGKIQKKENKE
+1516 VAGAIGKIQKKENKE
-1531 VSNVSKSLVAGAIEK
+1531 VSNISKSLVAGAIEK

-1570 NRKRAEFTELAKK
+1570 NKKRAEFTELAKK
-1583 TQTNFTRNIAAMKN
+1583 TQTNFTKNIAAMKN

-1610 AIKRNAE
+1610 AIKRNTE

-1625 FRGKKGRNTARRVK
+1625 FRGKKGRNVARRVM
-1639 LNKAPPNPLFENITP
+1639 LNKAPTNPLFENDGEISAAALAP
-1654 KPTKPSF
+1654 KPNKPSF
-1661 KAIVQKEKEKR
+1661 RAIVQKDKEKR

-1684 ALSRASGSERV
+1684 ALSRASGPERV

-1710 KVADAVKVFNR
+1710 KVANTVKMFNR
-1721 QSATSAINR
+1721 QSATSAVNR
-1730 LKKLS
+1730 LKKLTL
-1735 QANKTK
+1735 NEKTV
-1741 YKGQIGRA
+1741 YKGKIGRA
-1749 DTKARIKEIQESAT
+1749 NTKSEIREIQESAV
-1763 REDAMKKAEED
+1763 RVDARKKAEED
-1774 RKKAQEAKKKAD
+1774 KKKEEERKKKAD
-1786 MEAERVRKM
+1786 VEAERVRKM
-1795 KAKKATREA
+1795 KEKKATREA

-1849 LEPKKRKPKKKQ
+1849 SEPKKRKPKKKQ

>member
-101 KQDLTDAIGTHLMYM
+101 KQDLTDAIGTRLMYM
-116 KVREPVKIARRRIGV
+116 KVREPVKIDRIRIGV
-131 KKETLALPMNN
+131 KKETLALPVNNTGAVNNLGLPVNN

-196 LGLPTNNL
+196 LGF
-204 GNTGTVNNLGLPTDN
+204 PTDN
-219 LGNTGLPKNQPNS
+219 LSNTGLPKNQPNS

-299 VTNRRN
+299 VPNRRN

-338 RNNVSPPL
+338 RNNV
-346 VPNRRNNMGPVVPNR
+346 GP
-361 RNNMGPVV
+361 
-369 PNRRNN
+369 
-375 VGPVVPNRRNN
+375 
-386 VGPVVPNR
+386 
-394 RNNMGSV
+394 V

-499 QKNAA
+499 QKYAA

-556 INAVFEKAR
+556 IDAVFEKAR

-602 EKEQQNAERSA
+602 EKEQQNAGRLA
-613 EKKAKALQNQEL
+613 DKKAKALQNQEL
-625 RAKQR
+625 RTKQR

-645 EERAL
+645 EEKAL
-650 TNTAKLEER
+650 KNTAKLEEQ
-659 KRRTIIQSREKAFK
+659 KRRINIQSREKAFK

-757 TRIRAQKNAM
+757 TRIQAQKNAM

-779 TRRENIANI
+779 TRRENITNI

-801 QANVNRAYLNK
+801 QANVNRAYFNK

-834 RELAQLVANLQGTRP
+834 RELAQLVANLEGKTP
-849 VLKYVNNSNYQRLYN
+849 TLKYVNNSNYQRLYN

-897 KAYAGNTPLNQV
+897 KAYAGNTPVNQV

-917 VAKDRKI
+917 VAKDRKV

-943 IRPENYNAELE
+943 IRPENYNTELE
-954 KVQSVLDAK
+954 KVQSVLNAK

-971 ALTRLTTNAA
+971 TLTRLTTNAA

-988 AFAAGKPL
+988 AFAAGNPL
-996 ANVQLN
+996 VNVQLN

-1007 RNMDLDVAK
+1007 RNMDLEVAK
-1016 LNATDVKTVFGKYQ
+1016 LNATDVKTIFGKYQ
-1030 TTVPNTRKLVYIEP
+1030 TTTPSTQKIKYIKPDEYNAKLASAR
-1044 DQYNTKKRK
+1044 N
-1053 AEENLEKRRAAKAPN
+1053 ALEKRQAMKQPT
-1068 NVKVPNNAKV
+1068 VPNN
-1078 SPLNRFKKAARNV
+1078 S
-1091 GVVET
+1091 
-1096 IKKAGVNAR
+1096 
-1105 QRKEAVSNAL
+1105 
-1115 TTVTTT
+1115 
-1121 NVKPLNRFKKA
+1121 KPTPN
-1132 ARNVGVVETIKKAG
+1132 N
-1146 VNARQRKEAVSNLVS
+1146 N
-1161 NALTTVTTTNVKP
+1161 
-1174 LNRFKKAVRNVGVV
+1174 
-1188 ETIKKAGVNAR
+1188 
-1199 QRKEA
+1199 
-1204 VSNLVSNALTTV
+1204 
-1216 TTTNVKPL
+1216 
-1224 NKVNTAEKRRKLLNK
+1224 
-1239 ISKYTNKRITGFK
+1239 
-1252 GRAGNPFRT
+1252 
-1261 AEEYNQINAEV
+1261 
-1272 NKMIKLVEEEANT
+1272 
-1285 KKKVREGVEFK
+1285 
-1296 LKQIKGLTNT
+1296 
-1306 DVAEFMKKWN
+1306 
-1316 TSKNRTI
+1316 
-1323 FNQARKRGAG
+1323 
-1333 RVAGKEKTEERAKPK
+1333 KPK
-1348 EGNNFNAS
+1348 PEPVPNNIN
-1356 AAMNQLN
+1356 NKPKPEPEPVPN
-1363 LAPAKNKLMKKAR
+1363 NNNKPKPEPVPNNKTPVPNKNNVVVPNKP
-1376 DEVGRF
+1376 EPV
-1382 GGRIGKWDPAIKN
+1382 P
-1395 AKTDTELTNLE
+1395 
-1406 KKLNKKLELRREVQ
+1406 NKK
-1420 GSKIGPLKKR
+1420 
-1430 GHLEKVMQLTN
+1430 N
-1441 NVGQRRRIFEQQL
+1441 NVVVP
-1454 TNLAQNT
+1454 N
-1461 KKKELSKYIVGLNI
+1461 
-1475 PAENKSRY
+1475 
-1483 VKQTNKPGANLNLIR
+1483 
-1498 RTVNK
+1498 
-1503 QVEDKIA
+1503 
-1510 KASKSL
+1510 
-1516 VADAIGKIQKKENKE
+1516 
-1531 VSNVSKSLVAGAIEK
+1531 
-1546 AKKEEAATKIQAAVK
+1546 
-1561 GKKNRNAAM
+1561 KKNN
-1570 NRKRAEFTELAKK
+1570 
-1583 TQTNFTRNIAAMKN
+1583 
-1597 MKNAFKLRGRIEG
+1597 
-1610 AIKRNAE
+1610 
-1617 AATKIQAA
+1617 
-1625 FRGKKGRNTARRVK
+1625 
-1639 LNKAPPNPLFENITP
+1639 
-1654 KPTKPSF
+1654 
-1661 KAIVQKEKEKR
+1661 
-1672 VVNSVKLAAKKT
+1672 VVV
-1684 ALSRASGSERV
+1684 
-1695 KMARNLAPKTQEDVK
+1695 P
-1710 KVADAVKVFNR
+1710 
-1721 QSATSAINR
+1721 
-1730 LKKLS
+1730 
-1735 QANKTK
+1735 
-1741 YKGQIGRA
+1741 
-1749 DTKARIKEIQESAT
+1749 
-1763 REDAMKKAEED
+1763 
-1774 RKKAQEAKKKAD
+1774 
-1786 MEAERVRKM
+1786 
-1795 KAKKATREA
+1795 
-1804 AERAAESAKKMLT
+1804 
-1817 ETEKMKAK
+1817 
-1825 AKENKKFNNKLA
+1825 NKKNNVIVPNKKNEVVPNKKNNVIVPNKKNNVIVNNK
-1837 EKRRLLREREAK
+1837 KNNVIVPNK
-1849 LEPKKRKPKKKQ
+1849 

>member
-101 KQDLTDAIGTHLMYM
+101 KQDLTDAIGTRLMYM

-131 KKETLALPMNN
+131 KKETLALPVNN

-147 NLGLPV
+147 NLGNTGAV
-153 NNTGAVNNLGLPVN
+153 NNLGNTGAVNNLGLPVN

-196 LGLPTNNL
+196 LGLPKNE
-204 GNTGTVNNLGLPTDN
+204 GLPTDN

-338 RNNVSPPL
+338 RNNV
-346 VPNRRNNMGPVVPNR
+346 
-361 RNNMGPVV
+361 GPVV

-375 VGPVVPNRRNN
+375 VSPPVVPNRGNN

-394 RNNMGSV
+394 RNNMGPPVVPNRRNNMGPV

-510 RRAEITRRERAIK
+510 RRAEITRRERVIK

-556 INAVFEKAR
+556 INTVFEKAR
-565 AVDQQRYDQELVN
+565 VVDQQRYDQELAN

-659 KRRTIIQSREKAFK
+659 KRRTNIQSREKAFK

-723 NLANAEAKKQ
+723 NLANVEAKKQ
-733 KARTEKERKEAEAEQ
+733 KARTEKERKEVEAEQ

-897 KAYAGNTPLNQV
+897 KAYTGNTPPNQV

-981 VSANYVK
+981 VSTNYVK

-1105 QRKEAVSNAL
+1105 QRKEAVSNLVSNAI

-1121 NVKPLNRFKKA
+1121 NVKPLNRFKKV

-1146 VNARQRKEAVSNLVS
+1146 VNARQRKEAVS

-1430 GHLEKVMQLTN
+1430 GHLEKVMQLAN

-1475 PAENKSRY
+1475 PVENKSRY

-1625 FRGKKGRNTARRVK
+1625 FRGKKGRNTARRAK

-1654 KPTKPSF
+1654 KPAKPSF

-1684 ALSRASGSERV
+1684 ALSRASGPERI

-1849 LEPKKRKPKKKQ
+1849 SEPKKRKPKKKQ

>member
-1 MIDACDPDADMKTLR
+1 MLELWIR
-16 KLIRMNTGEN
+16 KGM
-26 LKLTR
+26 
-31 DEICQVYDDIQGGK
+31 
-45 LPLPPLVMNSTRSY
+45 S
-59 LIDKKSPLTAKD
+59 KKCSNA
-71 YEQYFNSSTKKSVLK
+71 
-86 RFAKKVGLKNIDALT
+86 
-101 KQDLTDAIGTHLMYM
+101 
-116 KVREPVKIARRRIGV
+116 
-131 KKETLALPMNN
+131 
-142 TGAVN
+142 
-147 NLGLPV
+147 
-153 NNTGAVNNLGLPVN
+153 
-167 NTGAVNNLG
+167 
-176 LPKNEGFPTNNLGN
+176 
-190 TGTVNN
+190 
-196 LGLPTNNL
+196 
-204 GNTGTVNNLGLPTDN
+204 
-219 LGNTGLPKNQPNS
+219 
-232 KISIPK
+232 
-238 NGLFKKE
+238 
-245 QPPAFIRNYKPKNRN
+245 
-260 QKSQIKFNNVFENK
+260 ENK
-274 KPFRNTSEKK
+274 
-284 NKPGFFAGIFGKKKP
+284 A
-299 VTNRRN
+299 
-305 NVSPPVVPN
+305 
-314 RRNNVSPPV
+314 
-323 VPNRRNNVGPVVPNR
+323 
-338 RNNVSPPL
+338 
-346 VPNRRNNMGPVVPNR
+346 
-361 RNNMGPVV
+361 
-369 PNRRNN
+369 
-375 VGPVVPNRRNN
+375 
-386 VGPVVPNR
+386 
-394 RNNMGSV
+394 
-401 VPNRANIS
+401 
-409 SVKAKFKTDL
+409 
-419 KSLKKLKP
+419 
-427 AEVNMFLARVRTA
+427 
-440 ENLNTIFDDARA
+440 
-452 MNQKRYEQ
+452 QK
-460 EVQNAEAKA
+460 
-469 QRAKTEQ
+469 AKTEE
-476 ERKAAQAEQLRL
+476 ERKAAQAEQMRL

-510 RRAEITRRERAIK
+510 RRAEISRKERAIK

-528 FSGDLAT
+528 FSSDLAT

-556 INAVFEKAR
+556 INTVFEKAR
-565 AVDQQRYDQELVN
+565 AVDQQRYDQELAN

-602 EKEQQNAERSA
+602 EKEQQNAERLA
-613 EKKAKALQNQEL
+613 DKKAKALQNQEL
-625 RAKQR
+625 RTKQR

-645 EERAL
+645 EEKAL
-650 TNTAKLEER
+650 KNTAKLEEQ
-659 KRRTIIQSREKAFK
+659 KRRINIQSREKAFK

-757 TRIRAQKNAM
+757 TRIQAQKNAM

-779 TRRENIANI
+779 TRRENITNI

-801 QANVNRAYLNK
+801 QANVNRAYFNK

-834 RELAQLVANLQGTRP
+834 RELAQLVANLEGKTP
-849 VLKYVNNSNYQRLYN
+849 TLKYVNNSNYQRLYN

-897 KAYAGNTPLNQV
+897 KAYAGNTPVNQV

-917 VAKDRKI
+917 VAKDRKV

-943 IRPENYNAELE
+943 IRPENYNTELE
-954 KVQSVLDAK
+954 KAQSVLNAK

-971 ALTRLTTNAA
+971 TLTRLTTNAA

-988 AFAAGKPL
+988 AFAAGNPL
-996 ANVQLN
+996 VNVQLN

-1007 RNMDLDVAK
+1007 RNMDLEVAK
-1016 LNATDVKTVFGKYQ
+1016 LNATDVKTIFGKYQ
-1030 TTVPNTRKLVYIEP
+1030 TTVPNTRKLKYIEP
-1044 DQYNTKKRK
+1044 SQYNIQKRK
-1053 AEENLEKRRAAKAPN
+1053 AEENLEKRRAAKAPKAPNNTKAPN
-1068 NVKVPNNAKV
+1068 NVKV
-1078 SPLNRFKKAARNV
+1078 SPLNRFKKSVKNV
-1091 GVVET
+1091 GVAET
-1096 IKKAGVNAR
+1096 IKKAGM
-1105 QRKEAVSNAL
+1105 
-1115 TTVTTT
+1115 
-1121 NVKPLNRFKKA
+1121 
-1132 ARNVGVVETIKKAG
+1132 
-1146 VNARQRKEAVSNLVS
+1146 NARQRKEAVSNLVS
-1161 NALTTVTTTNVKP
+1161 NAITTVTT
-1174 LNRFKKAVRNVGVV
+1174 
-1188 ETIKKAGVNAR
+1188 
-1199 QRKEA
+1199 
-1204 VSNLVSNALTTV
+1204 
-1216 TTTNVKPL
+1216 
-1224 NKVNTAEKRRKLLNK
+1224 
-1239 ISKYTNKRITGFK
+1239 
-1252 GRAGNPFRT
+1252 
-1261 AEEYNQINAEV
+1261 
-1272 NKMIKLVEEEANT
+1272 T

-1296 LKQIKGLTNT
+1296 LKQIKGLTNA

-1316 TSKNRTI
+1316 NSKNKTI

-1333 RVAGKEKTEERAKPK
+1333 RLAGAAKTEERTKPK
-1348 EGNNFNAS
+1348 EENNFNAS

-1395 AKTDTELTNLE
+1395 AKTDAELTNLE
-1406 KKLNKKLELRREVQ
+1406 KKLNKKLELRREIQ

-1430 GHLEKVMQLTN
+1430 GHLEKVMQLAN

-1454 TNLAQNT
+1454 TNLAQNA

-1498 RTVNK
+1498 RTVDK
-1503 QVEDKIA
+1503 QVEEKIA

-1516 VADAIGKIQKKENKE
+1516 VAGAIGKIQAKENKE

-1570 NRKRAEFTELAKK
+1570 NKKRAEFTELAKK
-1583 TQTNFTRNIAAMKN
+1583 TQTNFTKNIAAMKN

-1610 AIKRNAE
+1610 AIKKNTE

-1625 FRGKKGRNTARRVK
+1625 FRGKKGRNAARKAK
-1639 LNKAPPNPLFENITP
+1639 LNEAPINPLFENITP
-1654 KPTKPSF
+1654 KPPNAPKPDKPSF
-1661 KAIVQKEKEKR
+1661 RAIVQKDKEKR

-1684 ALSRASGSERV
+1684 ALSRTSGPERV
-1695 KMARNLAPKTQEDVK
+1695 KMARN
-1710 KVADAVKVFNR
+1710 
-1721 QSATSAINR
+1721 
-1730 LKKLS
+1730 
-1735 QANKTK
+1735 
-1741 YKGQIGRA
+1741 
-1749 DTKARIKEIQESAT
+1749 
-1763 REDAMKKAEED
+1763 
-1774 RKKAQEAKKKAD
+1774 
-1786 MEAERVRKM
+1786 
-1795 KAKKATREA
+1795 
-1804 AERAAESAKKMLT
+1804 SAKKMLT

-1849 LEPKKRKPKKKQ
+1849 SEPKKRKPKKKQ

>member
-16 KLIRMNTGEN
+16 KLIKMNTGEN

-31 DEICQVYDDIQGGK
+31 EEICQVYDDIQGGK
-45 LPLPPLVMNSTRSY
+45 LPLPPLVMNSTRTY

-71 YEQYFNSSTKKSVLK
+71 YEQFFNSSTKKGVLK

-101 KQDLTDAIGTHLMYM
+101 KQDLSDAIGTRLMYM

-131 KKETLALPMNN
+131 KRETLALP
-142 TGAVN
+142 AN
-147 NLGLPV
+147 NLGLP
-153 NNTGAVNNLGLPVN
+153 NNTGAANNLGLPAN
-167 NTGAVNNLG
+167 NTGAANNLGLPANNTGAANNLGLPNNTGVVNNLG
-176 LPKNEGFPTNNLGN
+176 LPKN
-190 TGTVNN
+190 
-196 LGLPTNNL
+196 
-204 GNTGTVNNLGLPTDN
+204 
-219 LGNTGLPKNQPNS
+219 QPNS
-232 KISIPK
+232 RISIPK
-238 NGLFKKE
+238 GDLFKKE

-260 QKSQIKFNNVFENK
+260 QTSQVKFNSVLENK
-274 KPFRNTSEKK
+274 KP
-284 NKPGFFAGIFGKKKP
+284 GFLAGIFGKKKP
-299 VTNRRN
+299 V
-305 NVSPPVVPN
+305 PN
-314 RRNNVSPPV
+314 RRNNVKPEPV
-323 VPNRRNNVGPVVPNR
+323 
-338 RNNVSPPL
+338 

-361 RNNMGPVV
+361 RNNVKPEPVI

-394 RNNMGSV
+394 RNNVKPEPVIPNRRNNVGPV
-401 VPNRANIS
+401 VPNRPDLS
-409 SVKAKFKTDL
+409 KVKAKFKTDL
-419 KSLKKLKP
+419 KSLKKLTP
-427 AEVNMFLARVRTA
+427 TEVDMFLARVRTA
-440 ENLNTIFDDARA
+440 DNLNTIFNNARA
-452 MNQKRYEQ
+452 MDQKRYEQ

-469 QRAKTEQ
+469 QKAKTEE
-476 ERKAAQAEQLRL
+476 ERKAAQAEQMRL

-510 RRAEITRRERAIK
+510 RRAEISRKERAIK
-523 NAKTA
+523 NAKTT

-556 INAVFEKAR
+556 INTVFEKAR
-565 AVDQQRYDQELVN
+565 AVDQQRYDQELAN

-584 RAKTEQ
+584 RAKTDQ

-645 EERAL
+645 EEKAL
-650 TNTAKLEER
+650 KNTAKLEEQ
-659 KRRTIIQSREKAFK
+659 KRRTNIQSREKAFK

-757 TRIRAQKNAM
+757 TKIQAQKNAM
-767 RMRNLERKIEEE
+767 RMRNLERKIEDE
-779 TRRENIANI
+779 TRKENIKNI
-788 ERVKKTKI
+788 GRVKNIKF
-796 ENIMR
+796 ENVMR

-812 YAVGKNIDTLNVN
+812 YAVGKNINTLNVN

-834 RELAQLVANLQGTRP
+834 RELAQLVANLEGKTP
-849 VLKYVNNSNYQRLYN
+849 ILKYVNNSNYQRIYN

-884 NLLSIPDVDQVYL
+884 NLLSIPDVDQTYL
-897 KAYAGNTPLNQV
+897 KAYAGNTPVNSV

-917 VAKDRKI
+917 VAKDRKV

-943 IRPENYNAELE
+943 IPLEKYNAELE
-954 KVQSVLDAK
+954 KAQSVLNAK
-963 NTERLEKN
+963 NTERMEKN
-971 ALTRLTTNAA
+971 TLTRLTTNAA

-988 AFAAGKPL
+988 AFASGKTL
-996 ANVQLN
+996 TNVQLN

-1007 RNMDLDVAK
+1007 RNMDLEVAK
-1016 LNATDVKTVFGKYQ
+1016 LNATDVKTIFGKYQ
-1030 TTVPNTRKLVYIEP
+1030 TTVPNTRKLKYIEP
-1044 DQYNTKKRK
+1044 SQYNIQKRK
-1053 AEENLEKRRAAKAPN
+1053 AEENLGKRRAAKAPN
-1068 NVKVPNNAKV
+1068 NAKIPNNAKV
-1078 SPLNRFKKAARNV
+1078 SPLNRFKKAVKNV
-1091 GVVET
+1091 GVAETINARQRKEAAITTTNVKPLNRFKKAVKNVGVAET
-1096 IKKAGVNAR
+1096 IKKAGMNAR
-1105 QRKEAVSNAL
+1105 QRKEAVSNLVSNAI

-1132 ARNVGVVETIKKAG
+1132 AN
-1146 VNARQRKEAVSNLVS
+1146 NAKRQRNLG
-1161 NALTTVTTTNVKP
+1161 LK
-1174 LNRFKKAVRNVGVV
+1174 RKA
-1188 ETIKKAGVNAR
+1188 I
-1199 QRKEA
+1199 
-1204 VSNLVSNALTTV
+1204 
-1216 TTTNVKPL
+1216 
-1224 NKVNTAEKRRKLLNK
+1224 LNK
-1239 ISKYTNKRITGFK
+1239 ISKYTNKRITSLK

-1296 LKQIKGLTNT
+1296 LKQIKGLTNA

-1316 TSKNRTI
+1316 NSKNKTI

-1333 RVAGKEKTEERAKPK
+1333 RLAGKEKTEERAKPR
-1348 EGNNFNAS
+1348 EENNFNAS

-1363 LAPAKNKLMKKAR
+1363 LAPTKNKLMKKAR

-1395 AKTDTELTNLE
+1395 AKTDAELTNLE
-1406 KKLNKKLELRREVQ
+1406 KKLNKKIELRREIQ

-1430 GHLEKVMQLTN
+1430 GHLEKVMQLAN

-1454 TNLAQNT
+1454 TNLAQNA

-1498 RTVNK
+1498 RTANK
-1503 QVEDKIA
+1503 QVEEKIA

-1516 VADAIGKIQKKENKE
+1516 VAGAIGKIQKKENKE

-1546 AKKEEAATKIQAAVK
+1546 AKKEEAATKIQAAVR

-1570 NRKRAEFTELAKK
+1570 NKKRTEFTELAKK
-1583 TQTNFTRNIAAMKN
+1583 TQTNFTKNIAAMKN

-1610 AIKRNAE
+1610 AIKRNTE

-1625 FRGKKGRNTARRVK
+1625 FRGKKGRNVARRVM
-1639 LNKAPPNPLFENITP
+1639 LNKAPTNPLFENDGEISAAALTP
-1654 KPTKPSF
+1654 KPPNAPKPNKPSF
-1661 KAIVQKEKEKR
+1661 RAIVQKDKEKR

-1684 ALSRASGSERV
+1684 ALSRASGPERV

-1710 KVADAVKVFNR
+1710 KVANAVKVFNR

-1735 QANKTK
+1735 VANKTK
-1741 YKGQIGRA
+1741 YKGQISSA
-1749 DTKARIKEIQESAT
+1749 NTKARIKEIQESAT
-1763 REDAMKKAEED
+1763 REDARKKAEED
-1774 RKKAQEAKKKAD
+1774 KKKEEERKKKAD
-1786 MEAERVRKM
+1786 AEAERVRKM

-1849 LEPKKRKPKKKQ
+1849 SEPKKRKPKKKQ

>member
-101 KQDLTDAIGTHLMYM
+101 KQDLTDAIGTRLMYM

-131 KKETLALPMNN
+131 KKETLALPVNN

-147 NLGLPV
+147 NLGNTGAV
-153 NNTGAVNNLGLPVN
+153 NNLGNTGAVNNLGLPVN

-196 LGLPTNNL
+196 LGLPKNE
-204 GNTGTVNNLGLPTDN
+204 GLPTDN

-338 RNNVSPPL
+338 RNNV
-346 VPNRRNNMGPVVPNR
+346 
-361 RNNMGPVV
+361 GPVV

-375 VGPVVPNRRNN
+375 VSPPVVPNRGNN

-394 RNNMGSV
+394 RNNMGPPVVPNRRNNMGPV

-510 RRAEITRRERAIK
+510 RRAEITRRERVIK

-556 INAVFEKAR
+556 INTVFEKAR
-565 AVDQQRYDQELVN
+565 VVDQQRYDQELAN

-659 KRRTIIQSREKAFK
+659 KRRTNIQSREKAFK

-723 NLANAEAKKQ
+723 NLANVEAKKQ
-733 KARTEKERKEAEAEQ
+733 KARTEKERKEVEAEQ

-897 KAYAGNTPLNQV
+897 KAYTGNTPPNQV

-981 VSANYVK
+981 VSTNYVK

-1105 QRKEAVSNAL
+1105 QRKEAVSNLVSNAI

-1146 VNARQRKEAVSNLVS
+1146 VNARQRKEAVS

-1430 GHLEKVMQLTN
+1430 GHLEKVMQLAN

-1475 PAENKSRY
+1475 PVENKSRY

-1625 FRGKKGRNTARRVK
+1625 FRGKKGRNTARRAK

-1654 KPTKPSF
+1654 KPAKPSF

-1684 ALSRASGSERV
+1684 ALSRASGPERI

-1849 LEPKKRKPKKKQ
+1849 SEPKKRKPKKKQ

>member
-71 YEQYFNSSTKKSVLK
+71 YEQYFNSSTRKSVLK
-86 RFAKKVGLKNIDALT
+86 GFAKKVGLKNIDALT
-101 KQDLTDAIGTHLMYM
+101 KQDLTDAIGTRLMYM

-131 KKETLALPMNN
+131 KKETLALPVNNTGAVNNLGLPVNNTGAVNNLGLPVNN

-176 LPKNEGFPTNNLGN
+176 LPKNEGFPT
-190 TGTVNN
+190 
-196 LGLPTNNL
+196 
-204 GNTGTVNNLGLPTDN
+204 DN
-219 LGNTGLPKNQPNS
+219 LSNTGLPKNQPNS

-299 VTNRRN
+299 VPNRRNNVSPPVVPNRRN

-323 VPNRRNNVGPVVPNR
+323 VPNRRNNVGP
-338 RNNVSPPL
+338 
-346 VPNRRNNMGPVVPNR
+346 
-361 RNNMGPVV
+361 
-369 PNRRNN
+369 
-375 VGPVVPNRRNN
+375 
-386 VGPVVPNR
+386 
-394 RNNMGSV
+394 V

-452 MNQKRYEQ
+452 MNQKSYEQ

-510 RRAEITRRERAIK
+510 RRAEITRRERVIK

-565 AVDQQRYDQELVN
+565 AVDQQRYDQELAN

-602 EKEQQNAERSA
+602 EKEQQNAGRLA
-613 EKKAKALQNQEL
+613 DKKAKALQNQEL
-625 RAKQR
+625 RTKQR

-645 EERAL
+645 EEKAL
-650 TNTAKLEER
+650 KNTAKLEEQ
-659 KRRTIIQSREKAFK
+659 KRRINIQSREKAFK

-812 YAVGKNIDTLNVN
+812 YAIGKNIDTLNVN

-834 RELAQLVANLQGTRP
+834 RELAQLVANLQGTQP
-849 VLKYVNNSNYQRLYN
+849 ILKYVNNSNYQRLYN

-909 NKQALTNK
+909 SKQALTNK

-943 IRPENYNAELE
+943 IRPENYNTELE
-954 KVQSVLDAK
+954 KAQSVLNAK

-971 ALTRLTTNAA
+971 TLTRLTTNAA

-988 AFAAGKPL
+988 AFAAGTPFT
-996 ANVQLN
+996 NVQLN

-1007 RNMDLDVAK
+1007 RNMDLEVAK
-1016 LNATDVKTVFGKYQ
+1016 LNATDVKTIFGKYQ
-1030 TTVPNTRKLVYIEP
+1030 TTVPNTRKLKYIEP
-1044 DQYNTKKRK
+1044 SQYNIQKRK
-1053 AEENLEKRRAAKAPN
+1053 AEENLEKRRAAKAPKAPNNTKAPN
-1068 NVKVPNNAKV
+1068 NVKV
-1078 SPLNRFKKAARNV
+1078 SPLNRFKKSVKNV
-1091 GVVET
+1091 GVAET
-1096 IKKAGVNAR
+1096 IKKAGM
-1105 QRKEAVSNAL
+1105 
-1115 TTVTTT
+1115 
-1121 NVKPLNRFKKA
+1121 
-1132 ARNVGVVETIKKAG
+1132 
-1146 VNARQRKEAVSNLVS
+1146 NARQRKEAVSNLVS
-1161 NALTTVTTTNVKP
+1161 NAITTVTTTNVKALNRFKKAVKNVGVAETIKKAGMNARQRKEATTNAKP
-1174 LNRFKKAVRNVGVV
+1174 LNRFKKAVKNVGVA
-1188 ETIKKAGVNAR
+1188 ETIKKTANNAK
-1199 QRKEA
+1199 QKKNLGLKRKA
-1204 VSNLVSNALTTV
+1204 I
-1216 TTTNVKPL
+1216 
-1224 NKVNTAEKRRKLLNK
+1224 LNK
-1239 ISKYTNKRITGFK
+1239 ISKY
-1252 GRAGNPFRT
+1252 
-1261 AEEYNQINAEV
+1261 
-1272 NKMIKLVEEEANT
+1272 
-1285 KKKVREGVEFK
+1285 
-1296 LKQIKGLTNT
+1296 
-1306 DVAEFMKKWN
+1306 
-1316 TSKNRTI
+1316 
-1323 FNQARKRGAG
+1323 
-1333 RVAGKEKTEERAKPK
+1333 
-1348 EGNNFNAS
+1348 
-1356 AAMNQLN
+1356 
-1363 LAPAKNKLMKKAR
+1363 
-1376 DEVGRF
+1376 
-1382 GGRIGKWDPAIKN
+1382 
-1395 AKTDTELTNLE
+1395 
-1406 KKLNKKLELRREVQ
+1406 
-1420 GSKIGPLKKR
+1420 
-1430 GHLEKVMQLTN
+1430 
-1441 NVGQRRRIFEQQL
+1441 
-1454 TNLAQNT
+1454 
-1461 KKKELSKYIVGLNI
+1461 
-1475 PAENKSRY
+1475 
-1483 VKQTNKPGANLNLIR
+1483 
-1498 RTVNK
+1498 
-1503 QVEDKIA
+1503 
-1510 KASKSL
+1510 
-1516 VADAIGKIQKKENKE
+1516 
-1531 VSNVSKSLVAGAIEK
+1531 
-1546 AKKEEAATKIQAAVK
+1546 
-1561 GKKNRNAAM
+1561 
-1570 NRKRAEFTELAKK
+1570 
-1583 TQTNFTRNIAAMKN
+1583 
-1597 MKNAFKLRGRIEG
+1597 
-1610 AIKRNAE
+1610 
-1617 AATKIQAA
+1617 
-1625 FRGKKGRNTARRVK
+1625 
-1639 LNKAPPNPLFENITP
+1639 
-1654 KPTKPSF
+1654 
-1661 KAIVQKEKEKR
+1661 
-1672 VVNSVKLAAKKT
+1672 
-1684 ALSRASGSERV
+1684 
-1695 KMARNLAPKTQEDVK
+1695 
-1710 KVADAVKVFNR
+1710 
-1721 QSATSAINR
+1721 
-1730 LKKLS
+1730 
-1735 QANKTK
+1735 
-1741 YKGQIGRA
+1741 
-1749 DTKARIKEIQESAT
+1749 
-1763 REDAMKKAEED
+1763 
-1774 RKKAQEAKKKAD
+1774 
-1786 MEAERVRKM
+1786 
-1795 KAKKATREA
+1795 
-1804 AERAAESAKKMLT
+1804 
-1817 ETEKMKAK
+1817 
-1825 AKENKKFNNKLA
+1825 
-1837 EKRRLLREREAK
+1837 
-1849 LEPKKRKPKKKQ
+1849 